1 VAPDVD
7 VVLNMG
13 QSVHAD
19 APLAVRYVPIRQAV
33 HAPANGPLYEP
44 GAQGRQGPPEPLA
57 VPAVH
62 PVQTSESP
70 MPEVA

>member
-44 GAQGRQGPPEPLA
+44 GAQA
-57 VPAVH
+57 VPRH
-62 PVQTSESP
+62 P
-70 MPEVA
+70 